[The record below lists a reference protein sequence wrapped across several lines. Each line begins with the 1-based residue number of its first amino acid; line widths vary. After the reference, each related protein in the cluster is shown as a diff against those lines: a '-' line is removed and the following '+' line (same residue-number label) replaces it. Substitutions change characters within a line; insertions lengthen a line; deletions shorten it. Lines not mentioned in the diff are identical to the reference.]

1 MLWLWHVLQK
11 FEKTFKPILNVES
24 TKECMNILLLID
36 AIFQLWQNIFLEWER
51 CNILDGSGNMLAC
64 LSKLIGK
71 HVFDCLVNLMEKQ
84 LKKLARGLLSRIITI
99 KERLIKGR
107 RPNLKSMYKELW
119 RTMQS
124 RQFSWTFSKKNLN
137 FLKKSSYYFIMVY
150 V

>member
-1 MLWLWHVLQK
+1 VLQK